1 MPVIQP
7 IIDDRDQKKLVERIR
22 ELAVGHCPEWENISS
37 IQEDKQADA
46 LIHIFS
52 RMMEIII
59 QRLNKVPDKNFL
71 TFLDMVGVRLSPKK
85 IARAPLTFTMA
96 KKVTQQGSIPAGIQV
111 AAEQPEVSGQVV
123 FETEKNL
130 TVIPQKLIK
139 AVTLSPA
146 DDKWR
151 DHSPVFFEN
160 KEKGVE
166 DLFRGTEL
174 IGHRMCLGH
183 GTLFNFKET
192 ATLRLDVTVKNN
204 LTKPEQWEVKWYCY
218 KSDSQEKIPLQVAD
232 DKDSIVN
239 LYDSGII
246 EFININGI
254 SEKALKGFENGKEK
268 SWTNYW
274 IFAELVTPIPED
286 NLPEIKTIKASVG
299 IEQVSSAC
307 TGTISNVNEDVKVTG
322 VKTSFTHELKIG
334 DAIIAAGQIKIVDS
348 ISLDTSLEV
357 DSPFKPQLDGTSF
370 THSTAGKGTISS
382 DGTIVESDVTAF
394 RKELKRSYAIIAAGQ
409 IRIVESISSNTSLT
423 VDSPFKPP
431 PLERTRFAISPKGT
445 GTISSSEIAVTG
457 DRTVFEN
464 ELMIDDAIIIAADQ
478 IKFIQSISSNTS
490 LIVDSP
496 FKPQLPEGTSFAHS
510 TAGEGTIK
518 SVDEEVIGSET
529 AFENELMIGDAII
542 AAGQIKFLESIS
554 SNTSLTVDSP
564 FVPQLLDGTSFTHST
579 AGKGTISS
587 NENDPKII
595 ESHPFSE
602 ELKVGHS
609 ITAADQ
615 TRIVTAVIS
624 HEELTID
631 SAFEP
636 PLPPGTTYFYAPPPP
651 PPPDSAFYNNVSLD
665 LTTDFQ
671 PFGDKPKFNDTFYI
685 SSETVF
691 AKKGATIIIGVILSD
706 TENLPDTEKIVLS
719 WEFYDGRSWVKL
731 GESRFDDGQ
740 STNHSVKDY
749 GHLFED
755 STKCFKKNGQV
766 TFKCPKIETIK
777 INDEENYW
785 VRIRIID
792 GNYGDEATYIANSN
806 AVNGVT
812 LWDYVK
818 ATYKPPSIST
828 LTLAYSNF
836 EQSMQNLETVL
847 TYNDFLYQDQTEACR
862 KEHQYFKPFQPS
874 RDETPALYL
883 AFNDNIATLPV
894 TMFFP
899 LLEKNVGARIT
910 PVSSK
915 GTGTISGDKDSE
927 EVKGN
932 GTAFTREMKRG
943 DEIAAAGQTGTIV
956 DISSDTLLTIDSA
969 FEPPLAAGTDFSYFI
984 YASLFWEYW
993 SGKKWDKLEVEDYT
1007 ENLTK
1012 RELVQFRVPIDFAK
1026 RYCFNFEEEHYWIR
1040 LRLKKGTFIEFPRLE
1055 SIYTNT
1061 MWAHNLI
1068 TINEEKLGSSNG
1080 NPNQVLKF
1088 SLFPVI
1094 ERQKVLVKEFSLT
1107 DEEKG
1112 IIITEE
1118 GEDAVEEIPDSTGNI
1133 TGYRVRWHEMEHF
1146 YFSKPNS
1153 RHYIID
1159 RNRGEIIFGD
1169 GERGMIPPGGNEI
1182 TCSYRSGGGGKG
1194 NVKAETINKPR
1205 TTFPYIDSV
1214 TNHVAADGGAEEEKL
1229 ERARELGP
1237 QTIKHRDRAVT
1248 YEDFEWLAKEASPKV
1263 ARVKCLPNKDPS
1275 LKSKPGWVTLMIVP
1289 ESEELKPLPT
1299 MELANVIDKYL
1310 DSRTPPIQINLT
1322 GPGYIG
1328 VRVKAE
1334 VIPKSIIEAKTV
1346 EGRIIDNLDRFLHPL
1361 HGGPEEKG
1369 WAFGRNVYISEVY
1382 EVIEN
1387 TEGVDYVHNLILDG
1401 SVQIYTVTFKEILPD
1416 PEHNRVESDDES
1428 ILFSLAKRD
1437 EGNTLIII
1445 GFKEGDQVTLTN
1457 PGKTS
1462 SITLTIKSVS
1472 SDRFGDILECEPTWA
1487 DNEFAEGSIVETSDK
1502 RIKSF
1507 ILNYMPAQDYVTYL
1521 MIARFDNGNN
1531 VKEYGTIEGVSD
1543 EIDTIFVNENYLVY
1557 SGKHEIYSGKDEI
1570 GKKAR
1575 VEPEYPYLFN
1585 TNSKEV
1591 HNLNNEQPGCG
1602 LNWILRENMKFLR
1615 TLDTMDG
1622 YDYCAKCFPGLSTR

>member
-1 MPVIQP
+1 MPITQP
-7 IIDDRDQKKLVERIR
+7 KIDERDQKELVEQIR
-22 ELAVGHCPEWENISS
+22 ELALHYWPEWKDVRS

-46 LIHIFS
+46 LIQIFA
-52 RMMEIII
+52 RMLEIII

-71 TFLDMVGVRLSPKK
+71 TFLDMVGVRLSPPK

-111 AAEQPEVSGQVV
+111 AAEQTEVSGQVV

-151 DHSPVFFEN
+151 DHSPVFFKN

-174 IGHRMCLGH
+174 IGHRICLGH
-183 GTLFNFKET
+183 GALFNFKET
-192 ATLRLDVTVKNN
+192 ATLRLDVTLKNN

-232 DKDSIVN
+232 DKDPIVN

-286 NLPEIKTIKASVG
+286 NLPEINTIKASVG

-307 TGTISNVNEDVKVTG
+307 MGTISSVDEVVTG
-322 VKTSFTHELKIG
+322 DGTAFENELKIG
-334 DAIIAAGQIKIVDS
+334 DAIIAADQNRIVIDVVSHEKLIVDS
-348 ISLDTSLEV
+348 LFDPPLPS
-357 DSPFKPQLDGTSF
+357 GTSF

-382 DGTIVESDVTAF
+382 DGTIVESDITAF
-394 RKELKRSYAIIAAGQ
+394 TKELKKGFVIIAGGQ
-409 IRIVESISSNTSLT
+409 AKTVNRIHNNFSLT
-423 VDSPFKPP
+423 VDSPFDS
-431 PLERTRFAISPKGT
+431 PLERTRFTISPKGA
-445 GTISSSEIAVTG
+445 GTISTSGNQVTG
-457 DRTVFEN
+457 DGTEFEN
-464 ELMIDDAIIIAADQ
+464 EL
-478 IKFIQSISSNTS
+478 K
-490 LIVDSP
+490 
-496 FKPQLPEGTSFAHS
+496 
-510 TAGEGTIK
+510 
-518 SVDEEVIGSET
+518 
-529 AFENELMIGDAII
+529 IGDAII
-542 AAGQIKFLESIS
+542 AAGKIKIVESIT
-554 SNTSLTVDSP
+554 SNTSLTVVSSFDSP
-564 FVPQLLDGTSFTHST
+564 LVRARFAISPKGAGTISTSGKEVTGTGTTFENELKTGDAIIVDNKIKIVESIISNTFLTVDSLFDSPLSNGTSFTHST

-615 TRIVTAVIS
+615 TRIVTVVVS

-636 PLPPGTTYFYAPPPP
+636 PLPPGTTYFYTPPPP

-706 TENLPDTEKIVLS
+706 TENPPDTEKIVLS

-740 STNHSVKDY
+740 NTNHSVKDY

-766 TFKCPKIETIK
+766 IFTCPKIETIK

-785 VRIRIID
+785 VRVRIID
-792 GNYGDEATYIANSN
+792 GNYGDEAAYIANSN

-812 LWDYVK
+812 LWDYVE

-883 AFNDNIATLPV
+883 AFDDNIATLPV

-943 DEIAAAGQTGTIV
+943 DEIAAASQTVTIV

-1007 ENLTK
+1007 ENLAK

-1055 SIYTNT
+1055 SIYINT

-1094 ERQKVLVKEFSLT
+1094 ERKKVLVKEFSLT
-1107 DEEKG
+1107 TEEKG
-1112 IIITEE
+1112 IIISEE
-1118 GEDAVEEIPDSTGNI
+1118 GKDAVEEIPDSAGNI

-1159 RNRGEIIFGD
+1159 RNKGEIIFGD

-1182 TCSYRSGGGGKG
+1182 TCSYQSGGGGKG

-1229 ERARELGP
+1229 ERARELSP

-1248 YEDFEWLAKEASPKV
+1248 DEDFEWLAKEASPKV

-1289 ESEELKPLPT
+1289 KSEDPKPLPT
-1299 MELANVIDKYL
+1299 MELVNIIEQYL

-1462 SITLTIKSVS
+1462 SITLTIKSIS
-1472 SDRFGDILECEPTWA
+1472 SDRFGDVLECEPTWT

-1575 VEPEYPYLFN
+1575 GEPEFPYLFN

-1602 LNWILRENMKFLR
+1602 LNGILRENMKFLR